1 MRHFQSNGRDNGAY
15 WPCEDPCMAVIGTDM
30 FLIGGK
36 NKNRRRLNTTYG
48 YRLNAK
54 EKTGTW
60 FQVKD
65 YLTTPRSNAACVVD
79 KLTKDIFTI
88 GGQEEGR

>member
-1 MRHFQSNGRDNGAY
+1 
-15 WPCEDPCMAVIGTDM
+15 M

-36 NKNRRRLNTTYG
+36 NKNKRKLNTTYG

-54 EKTGTW
+54 EKTGAW

-79 KLTKDIFTI
+79 KLTKDVFTI
-88 GGQEEGR
+88 GGNTDGR